1 MTFRGMVV
9 RLRREARAGTCLPF
23 VVTYEDQLVGQL
35 TVGGIAWGSFRS
47 AHVGYWIDSAVAGRG
62 IMPTALALAVD
73 HCFRTV
79 GLHRIEINIRP
90 ENMPSRRVVE
100 KLGFRDE
107 GLRPRLLHIDGDWRD
122 HLSYAL
128 TADESGPAV
137 SSAAGA
143 ASPTPSRKRSLS
155 LSATLRNDHEL
166 IGSLPGVSCGKARGR
181 CGARLTFCNVS
192 GNGFVYAASSAWA
205 IVLLPTL
212 LHRRPGR
219 RPACHGPLLDS
230 DAHSRASHTVDNV
243 HPADRQH
250 ARCSLQR
257 QRYGLAL
264 LLGGD
269 ACCSRSPCRRC
280 CSRAL
285 PRSAACH
292 GGLP

>member
-1 MTFRGMVV
+1 LSSAWPVTLQEGPVGLRPIRQRDNRAWRDVRQRNRSWLGPWEATAPETSGGSPMTFRGMVV

-90 ENMPSRRVVE
+90 ENLPSRRVVE

-128 TADESGPAV
+128 TADEVGP
-137 SSAAGA
+137 GG
-143 ASPTPSRKRSLS
+143 
-155 LSATLRNDHEL
+155 L
-166 IGSLPGVSCGKARGR
+166 IGR
-181 CGARLTFCNVS
+181 
-192 GNGFVYAASSAWA
+192 W
-205 IVLLPTL
+205 
-212 LHRRPGR
+212 RRV
-219 RPACHGPLLDS
+219 
-230 DAHSRASHTVDNV
+230 T
-243 HPADRQH
+243 HPQ
-250 ARCSLQR
+250 S
-257 QRYGLAL
+257 
-264 LLGGD
+264 
-269 ACCSRSPCRRC
+269 
-280 CSRAL
+280 
-285 PRSAACH
+285 
-292 GGLP
+292 